1 MQSVILFLIAV
12 GLIAVA
18 CGGDSDPQPT
28 GTAASQRVERQA
40 TVSEQTQQ
48 EAGTQQSQP
57 TQEAQAAQAQPSSQ
71 PDQAAA
77 QDQPTSE
84 QAESENAPTQ
94 DDAQDEQPTIQE
106 DEPPQLEDEQA
117 VAMPEDIVGEHKGL
131 RSERNV
137 LGDPDA
143 PVEIRYFGDFT

>member
-40 TVSEQTQQ
+40 TVSEQPQQ

-77 QDQPTSE
+77 QDQPSAE
-84 QAESENAPTQ
+84 QEESDSDPT
-94 DDAQDEQPTIQE
+94 QDEQPTIQE

>member
-77 QDQPTSE
+77 QDQPTAE
-84 QAESENAPTQ
+84 QEESDSDPTQ
-94 DDAQDEQPTIQE
+94 DEQLTIQE

-117 VAMPEDIVGEHKGL
+117 VVMPEDIVGEHKGL

>member
-40 TVSEQTQQ
+40 TVSEQPQQ

-57 TQEAQAAQAQPSSQ
+57 AQELQTTQAQPSSQ

-84 QAESENAPTQ
+84 QEESDSDPT
-94 DDAQDEQPTIQE
+94 QDEQPTIQE